1 MLRIRKS
8 LLHCL
13 CLQLKPAG
21 TLCRESS
28 NSCDLPEFCTGANPH
43 CPANVYLHDGH
54 ACHSVEGYCYNGI
67 CQNHEQ
73 QCITLWGPGKSKLYC
88 VHNPHVYKGILHLIW
103 WLYFCIFLVYH
114 CAQEPSLP
122 QGYALSESTLQGI
135 LMGIVGKTP
144 KAPLPSV
151 MRGKTLQLH
160 RCGRGAEKL
169 LCRRKLII
177 LSGVISNHHY
187 GVKSDMWSSNKSLH
201 GWRM

>member
-1 MLRIRKS
+1 MPITPRLCCCICKSPVMFRGRHNRIFTKPKRLDFSRQMKSAMLRIRKS

-88 VHNPHVYKGILHLIW
+88 VHNSHVYKGILHLIW
-103 WLYFCIFLVYH
+103 
-114 CAQEPSLP
+114 
-122 QGYALSESTLQGI
+122 
-135 LMGIVGKTP
+135 
-144 KAPLPSV
+144 
-151 MRGKTLQLH
+151 
-160 RCGRGAEKL
+160 
-169 LCRRKLII
+169 
-177 LSGVISNHHY
+177 
-187 GVKSDMWSSNKSLH
+187 
-201 GWRM
+201 